1 MTIAPNRAVAALTP
15 LVFAPAAGAISVWL
29 AKHAPG
35 VEINSGSLE
44 AIFVAG
50 ATIALAKSGL
60 WLKGWQDYEKR
71 EQLASHDAAALV
83 AAPIGE
89 PLVDPFDE
97 LDAEPDIDEDDLEAA
112 FDDDLDDDDLDDL
125 DLDDDDLEDD
135 EMLAFDEERDG
146 LSHASVQGA

>member
-35 VEINSGSLE
+35 VEIDSGSLE

-71 EQLASHDAAALV
+71 EQLAAHDAAAL
-83 AAPIGE
+83 AADPIGE
-89 PLVDPFDE
+89 PVLDPFDE
-97 LDAEPDIDEDDLEAA
+97 LNDELDIDEDDLDAA
-112 FDDDLDDDDLDDL
+112 FDDDLDDDDLG
-125 DLDDDDLEDD
+125 DD